1 MPEDDDAYRQ
11 SGLADSNAAYLRG
24 GEAKD
29 NALYHH
35 GGVAKDNATCRRTSA
50 ADNDTRGS
58 TRKKPLFQIA
68 SGPILISPIH
78 SNSSK
83 YDPCKI
89 CLKKNDHFLTC
100 GAAKV
105 HIFVY

>member
-11 SGLADSNAAYLRG
+11 SGMADGNAAYLRG

-29 NALYHH
+29 NAAYRH
-35 GGVAKDNATCRRTSA
+35 GGATKDNAACCRASA
-50 ADNDTRGS
+50 ADNNTRGS

-83 YDPCKI
+83 
-89 CLKKNDHFLTC
+89 
-100 GAAKV
+100 
-105 HIFVY
+105 